1 MDKLSNIVGKNIQG
15 IFRKYKNMDKS
26 YVYIGC
32 GSLEQCKEGFGLKT
46 KKPILGFQRVESI
59 KGNNSNQKRFK
70 ILFLQNLSE
79 MQTQPSDN
87 TEKGTGLQ
95 KR

>member
-32 GSLEQCKEGFGLKT
+32 GSLEQCNERALACK
-46 KKPILGFQRVESI
+46 QRNPCLV
-59 KGNNSNQKRFK
+59 F
-70 ILFLQNLSE
+70 SE
-79 MQTQPSDN
+79 Y
-87 TEKGTGLQ
+87 KV
-95 KR
+95 

>member
-32 GSLEQCKEGFGLKT
+32 GSLEHCNKRALACK
-46 KKPILGFQRVESI
+46 QRNPCLV
-59 KGNNSNQKRFK
+59 F
-70 ILFLQNLSE
+70 SE
-79 MQTQPSDN
+79 Y
-87 TEKGTGLQ
+87 KV
-95 KR
+95 